1 MLENT
6 PLRGSLLL
14 ATLIVVPTIHV
25 DARGFRVALI
35 PNGSVNRCG
44 NCHVTPGGPRTPFGL
59 AVEELV
65 TPGGREEFWG
75 PELAALDSD
84 GDGRSNGDE
93 LLDAAGGWTSGD
105 PDPGNPDQVTNPG
118 VPESQVP
125 TLSTVGWALLGLL
138 MLTAGSVVMIRRRN
152 PAFA

>member
-1 MLENT
+1 
-6 PLRGSLLL
+6 
-14 ATLIVVPTIHV
+14 
-25 DARGFRVALI
+25 
-35 PNGSVNRCG
+35 
-44 NCHVTPGGPRTPFGL
+44 L

-105 PDPGNPDQVTNPG
+105 PDPGNPDQVTHPG
-118 VPESQVP
+118 VPESQLP